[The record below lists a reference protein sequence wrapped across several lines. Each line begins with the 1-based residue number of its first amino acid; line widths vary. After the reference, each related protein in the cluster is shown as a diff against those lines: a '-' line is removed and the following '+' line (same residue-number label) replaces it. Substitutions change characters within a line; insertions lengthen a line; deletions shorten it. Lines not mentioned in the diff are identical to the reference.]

1 MARLTRVAAL
11 ALAAYLLGWLL
22 IPKPFRFEDAR
33 HHGRRSPPK
42 TMVQLPV
49 ALSAQQTFGP
59 PEARRIPLVI
69 HQSAESR
76 LVHRDV
82 AAASRCW
89 RDAAER
95 GFFDYRFHDAAA
107 QRAFV
112 RARGGEKLLA
122 AFEAAA
128 TFARRTRLWRA
139 LLLYE
144 EGGLY
149 ASMDA
154 RLDAPATLWLLVVT
168 RPGDA
173 AILGCARAGRPWR
186 GLSRCRFDDG
196 VLAFA
201 PGHPILAL
209 YLGAVASPKA
219 RGAGARALSDAAAR
233 AGFRPGCDGTLA
245 ASGDGDWNARFLAG
259 ALGGG
264 GGAAPADDDADD
276 DAARAPPRWFPPI
289 SPAEH
294 RTSWANLTCLWRAH

>member
-154 RLDAPATLWLLVVT
+154 RLDAPATL
-168 RPGDA
+168 
-173 AILGCARAGRPWR
+173 AR
-186 GLSRCRFDDG
+186 
-196 VLAFA
+196 
-201 PGHPILAL
+201 
-209 YLGAVASPKA
+209 YE
-219 RGAGARALSDAAAR
+219 
-233 AGFRPGCDGTLA
+233 
-245 ASGDGDWNARFLAG
+245 
-259 ALGGG
+259 
-264 GGAAPADDDADD
+264 
-276 DAARAPPRWFPPI
+276 PRSSLMW
-289 SPAEH
+289 
-294 RTSWANLTCLWRAH
+294 